1 MNKDNYYKYAL
12 GMSGILVGLSIY
24 NTFKS
29 NKNASILERNN
40 LSGIGEI
47 DQTGLMNDI
56 NAVPTI
62 IENEI
67 IDETQAVTSLSSNSE
82 SSVDAVSQVAD
93 KYFDSTYNKIDML
106 LKNESVQSQLKGMGI
121 SLSANSLNKER
132 LKNIMAAF
140 GVISLMMMVKG
151 NLLKTAVIGGGFVL
165 LTKNKDKIEMALNSI
180 SGDTDTTSLT

>member
-29 NKNASILERNN
+29 NKNASILEKNN

-56 NAVPTI
+56 QSVPTI
-62 IENEI
+62 TENEI
-67 IDETQAVTSLSSNSE
+67 IDETPGTSFSSNVD
-82 SSVDAVSQVAD
+82 SSVSAVSQVAD
-93 KYFDSTYNKIDML
+93 KYFESTYNKIDML
-106 LKNESVQSQLKGMGI
+106 LKNESVQDQLKGMGL
-121 SLSANSLNKER
+121 SLTANSLNKER

-165 LTKNKDKIEMALNSI
+165 LTKNQDKIAMALNSI
-180 SGDTDTTSLT
+180 SGDNSSTNLA